1 MSLSPELKVV
11 LPIAERMKV
20 PKLVVEREKNK
31 GENETQPEKV
41 IGMSGPVSVNFIC
54 PIRPLKKPRTEPVID
69 SPKEE
74 KLWRKEIPG
83 KERGKQK

>member
-11 LPIAERMKV
+11 FPIAERMKV

-31 GENETQPEKV
+31 GKNETQPEKV

-54 PIRPLKKPRTEPVID
+54 PILPLKSLEP
-69 SPKEE
+69 S
-74 KLWRKEIPG
+74 L
-83 KERGKQK
+83 